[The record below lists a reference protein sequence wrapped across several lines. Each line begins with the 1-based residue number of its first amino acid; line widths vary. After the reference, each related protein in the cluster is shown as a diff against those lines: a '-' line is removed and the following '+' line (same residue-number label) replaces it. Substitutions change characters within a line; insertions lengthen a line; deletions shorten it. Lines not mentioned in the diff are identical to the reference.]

1 MITDWIGQDKVLFP
15 KLFENE
21 NTKLSNNF
29 WLEVKKKNIQVQARS
44 HVLSNYLG
52 TTHTALLQ
60 FAINV
65 EIKAADSQS
74 DYRILLWLC

>member
-1 MITDWIGQDKVLFP
+1 MITDWIGQDKVLSP

-29 WLEVKKKNIQVQARS
+29 WLEVKKKKIIVRVQW

-60 FAINV
+60 FPINV